1 MIDDCLNGFLKLPFF
16 INSNLLL
23 LVFMH
28 LEFHHHLNRLHNLQ
42 KNSDAISKLRKKCFH
57 WISFEKK

>member
-28 LEFHHHLNRLHNLQ
+28 LEFHHHLNRLH
-42 KNSDAISKLRKKCFH
+42 
-57 WISFEKK
+57 